1 MSGLDEN
8 KSSSGRRRIC
18 WLQVLIA
25 FVVGSGATAAF
36 TITFCDRVIDG
47 YVTEN
52 LDERARDS
60 KEAFVHYPKQY
71 PHEISTGMQ
80 VGYLTALS
88 SARKHDWIS
97 EQRFHE
103 GAAIASL
110 RACIINEEEGIK
122 ERSEQF
128 CKWAQQH
135 WSKLDSTD
143 DFASVRRREE
153 AFRERMQSEPKDA
166 E

>member
-1 MSGLDEN
+1 MPRLDEN
-8 KSSSGRRRIC
+8 EGGSGYRRIR

-25 FVVGSGATAAF
+25 FLVGAGVTMAVMVVV
-36 TITFCDRVIDG
+36 CDRVIYE
-47 YVTEN
+47 YVMEDLN
-52 LDERARDS
+52 EQSRNS
-60 KEAFVHYPKQY
+60 QEAFVRYPQHY
-71 PHEISTGMQ
+71 PHEISTGIQ
-80 VGYLTALS
+80 VGYLTELS
-88 SARKHDWIS
+88 EARENGWIS

-103 GAAIASL
+103 GAALASV
-110 RACIINEEEGIK
+110 RACIINEEEGIE

-153 AFRERMQSEPKDA
+153 AFRERMQSEPKDV

>member
-1 MSGLDEN
+1 MEDLNEQSRN
-8 KSSSGRRRIC
+8 S
-18 WLQVLIA
+18 Q
-25 FVVGSGATAAF
+25 
-36 TITFCDRVIDG
+36 
-47 YVTEN
+47 
-52 LDERARDS
+52 
-60 KEAFVHYPKQY
+60 EAFVRYPQHY
-71 PHEISTGMQ
+71 PHEISTGIQ
-80 VGYLTALS
+80 VGYLTELS
-88 SARKHDWIS
+88 EARENGWIS

-103 GAAIASL
+103 GAALASV
-110 RACIINEEEGIK
+110 RACIINEEEGIE

-153 AFRERMQSEPKDA
+153 AFRERMQSEPKDV

>member
-1 MSGLDEN
+1 MSRLDEI
-8 KSSSGRRRIC
+8 KSGSGRRRIC

-25 FVVGSGATAAF
+25 LVIGSGVTAAF
-36 TITFCDRVIDG
+36 TVTLCDQMVDE
-47 YVTEN
+47 YVTDS

-60 KEAFVHYPKQY
+60 MEAFVHYPQHY

-88 SARKHDWIS
+88 EARKYGWIS
-97 EQRFHE
+97 ERRFHE

-110 RACIINEEEGIK
+110 RACIINEEAGIK

-128 CKWAQQH
+128 CKWAEQH
-135 WSKLDSTD
+135 WSKLDNPD
-143 DFASVRRREE
+143 DLASVRRREE
-153 AFRERMQSEPKDA
+153 AFRERMQVESE
-166 E
+166 ESG